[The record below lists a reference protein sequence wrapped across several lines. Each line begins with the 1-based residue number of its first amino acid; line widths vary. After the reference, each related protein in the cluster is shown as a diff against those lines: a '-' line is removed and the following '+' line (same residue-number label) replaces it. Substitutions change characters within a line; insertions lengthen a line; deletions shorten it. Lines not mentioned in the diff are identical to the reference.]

1 MSFQRIMD
9 GLERNPAIGRQ
20 AEQVARIGFLNWAC
34 TVEGPV
40 TAQVARAALD
50 CPEAAAAA
58 SDAARAFVGFLR
70 EASRRACPARPM
82 RRGRAQV
89 LH

>member
-9 GLERNPAIGRQ
+9 GLERSPAIGRQ
-20 AEQVARIGFLNWAC
+20 AVKVARIGFLNWAC
-34 TVEGPV
+34 SVEGPV
-40 TAQVARAALD
+40 TAQLARAALD
-50 CPEAAAAA
+50 CPEAEAAE

-70 EASRRACPARPM
+70 EASRAGLARPM
-82 RRGRAQV
+82 RRGRARV